1 MTTAITTAKE
11 SPERTAIINSAIERI
26 LAQPLTYPPFD
37 LNEACFHGA
46 RDGAGS
52 KAGRVKVRILRG
64 LRAKSGSGSD
74 QILIEGVVVAT
85 HKLDCPPSQYP
96 RDNPEGWDVYAYGE
110 TKTEMPL
117 KDPETGM
124 PLYKRDENGMEIVD
138 ETGNKIPET
147 MLCFAPIGYR
157 DVTGYRFVYAGTLT
171 QGVAAEMCIKNLRLL
186 GWKPG
191 RVKPPLT
198 GMSTTDFVPADGME
212 AVSAE
217 DLGMTGEYTAGFAL
231 SVDKSGK
238 FAPKVQLSYF
248 KLSDVRVTRQEAAA
262 LDEQDWMKDLL
273 TQSATGKVDSRRA
286 PRAGVATAPTG
297 RALTAV
303 SAAVKVCGKACGEH
317 GDPCTL
323 PQGHTEGC
331 KPPPF

>member
-1 MTTAITTAKE
+1 MTTATTTAKE
-11 SPERTAIINSAIERI
+11 SPERAAIINSAIERI

-37 LNEACFHGA
+37 LNEACFHGV
-46 RDGAGS
+46 RDAEGS
-52 KAGRVKVRILRG
+52 KAARVKVRILRG

-74 QILIEGVVVAT
+74 QILIEGVVIAT
-85 HKLDCPPSQYP
+85 HQGEKTPS
-96 RDNPEGWDVYAYGE
+96 NPEGWDAYAYGE
-110 TKTEMPL
+110 TKTEVAL
-117 KDPETGM
+117 QDPETGA
-124 PLYKRDENGMEIVD
+124 PLYQRDANGMEIVND
-138 ETGNKIPET
+138 KGEKIPKT
-147 MLCFAPIGYR
+147 LMCFAPLGYR

-171 QGVAAEMCIKNLRLL
+171 QGVAAEMCINNLRLL

-198 GMSTTDFVPADGME
+198 GMSTADFVPADGME

-273 TQSATGKVDSRRA
+273 SASATGKVDSRRA
-286 PRAGVATAPTG
+286 PRAGVAAAPAG
-297 RALTAV
+297 RA
-303 SAAVKVCGKACGEH
+303 AAAAPVASTVCGKACGEH

-323 PQGHTEGC
+323 PQGHTGGC